1 MQRTT
6 VVAAISTLFWFV
18 EVSAQSNGTTA
29 PQDPNAVIDG
39 EYRPLG
45 AKYALGSSYIIDP
58 LPNAQIDHLRLY
70 ITGND
75 AKRIYR
81 SMPVPELDLDCD
93 GQSHDNYRR
102 KVAGGLECEGSEQ
115 KGYVCTV
122 AIKLDTGATNRAYAC
137 D

>member
-1 MQRTT
+1 MQFTT
-6 VVAAISTLFWFV
+6 VITAISTLFWCA
-18 EVSAQSNGTTA
+18 EAAAQSNEPA
-29 PQDPNAVIDG
+29 LPQDPDTVING

-45 AKYALGSSYIIDP
+45 ASYALGSSTIIDP
-58 LPNAQIDHLRLY
+58 PPNEQIDHLRLY

-81 SMPVPELDLDCD
+81 SMPVPDLNADCD

-122 AIKLDTGATNRAYAC
+122 AVTLDTGDTTRAYAC

>member
-1 MQRTT
+1 MQFTT
-6 VVAAISTLFWFV
+6 VVAISTLLWCA
-18 EVSAQSNGTTA
+18 EVAAQSNESA
-29 PQDPNAVIDG
+29 PPQDPNTVIDG

-45 AKYALGSSYIIDP
+45 ARYALGSSTIIDP
-58 LPNAQIDHLRLY
+58 PPNARIDRLRLY

-81 SMPVPELDLDCD
+81 SMPVPELSADCD

-115 KGYVCTV
+115 KGYVCTMAV
-122 AIKLDTGATNRAYAC
+122 TLDTGATTRAYAC